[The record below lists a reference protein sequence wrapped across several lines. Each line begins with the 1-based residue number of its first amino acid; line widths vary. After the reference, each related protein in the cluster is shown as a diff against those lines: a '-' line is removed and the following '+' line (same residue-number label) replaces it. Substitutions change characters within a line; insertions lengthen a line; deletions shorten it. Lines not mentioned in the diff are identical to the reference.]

1 VTLCPYDTYT
11 RRMREEARADRRWED
26 ADALRA
32 QIREAGYEIED
43 TRYGPRLRR
52 AT

>member
-1 VTLCPYDTYT
+1 
-11 RRMREEARADRRWED
+11 MREEARADRRWED